1 MGLPFI
7 SYTQRRVL
15 ALQATGRDGGGTVHT
30 SHARATRTALAT
42 RLTTY
47 TVHTVATR
55 LALAVRGQ
63 CVRNVRGSVRATHT
77 RATHTARRARSE
89 THTVQL
95 QAARLAA
102 RAAGDRRVRY
112 HTVHVQKPKQL
123 PIHTTIVHRH
133 TSVERN

>member
-1 MGLPFI
+1 MLPFI
-7 SYTQRRVL
+7 LYTQRRVL
-15 ALQATGRDGGGTVHT
+15 ALQATGRATVHT

-42 RLTTY
+42 RLATY

-63 CVRNVRGSVRATHT
+63 RVRSVRGGVRATHT
-77 RATHTARRARSE
+77 RATHTARRARSK
-89 THTVQL
+89 THAVQL
-95 QAARLAA
+95 QAPRLAA
-102 RAAGDRRVRY
+102 CAPKTRRVR
-112 HTVHVQKPKQL
+112 HQTAHVQKPKQL